1 MTVQSLNQDVHWV
14 TPTRSTY
21 HPLFPKEGLLAVGN
35 VGLDYRAQ
43 DGQGFIQIP
52 WEDVQ
57 HIYVQMFFKGRYIR
71 AIDVLTEDDQ
81 HFEFIVKDPKITL
94 KKIRKHLDRRKFSA
108 RQGNLATLF
117 KRK

>member
-1 MTVQSLNQDVHWV
+1 MTVQSLNQEVNWV

-21 HPLFPKEGLLAVGN
+21 NPLFPKEGLLAVGN

-43 DGQGFIQIP
+43 NGQGFIQIP
-52 WEDVQ
+52 WEEVQ
-57 HIYVQMFFKGRYIR
+57 HIYVQMLFKGRYIR

-94 KKIRKHLDRRKFSA
+94 KEIRKHLDRSKFSA